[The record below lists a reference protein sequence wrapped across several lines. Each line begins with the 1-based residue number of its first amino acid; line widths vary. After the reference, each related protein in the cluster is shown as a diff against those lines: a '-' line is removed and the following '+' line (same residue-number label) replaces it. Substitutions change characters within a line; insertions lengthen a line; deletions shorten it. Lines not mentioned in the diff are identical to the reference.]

1 MNLITSEPETF
12 RTRWNALVG
21 FWVAR
26 ANSEGITWC
35 QRDSQHS
42 AVRQSVLIGCTQS
55 KLSFGRAIMQM
66 QGACFCIAS
75 CCCKWCKFLSL
86 SEEIEF
92 VAANARSPVK
102 LPKLLICTYGV
113 CSGEILQSGMNCV
126 VHGYWKSVLVNLF
139 PWVWWINLVCGNR
152 WCDANWPKT
161 IVLTLTYCVV
171 GSDTHT
177 PKTFFRLWAHP
188 LCGLQPIY
196 KEWTVRRRSD
206 TAELERETAASY
218 AKEKNSM
225 LSDRWQRQSLLE
237 DSDPSSESE
246 IPVGQA

>member
-1 MNLITSEPETF
+1 MNLITSESVTF

-55 KLSFGRAIMQM
+55 EPSFERAIMQM

-113 CSGEILQSGMNCV
+113 CSGEILQSRMNCV

-152 WCDANWPKT
+152 RCDANWPKT

-171 GSDTHT
+171 GSG
-177 PKTFFRLWAHP
+177 R
-188 LCGLQPIY
+188 II
-196 KEWTVRRRSD
+196 
-206 TAELERETAASY
+206 
-218 AKEKNSM
+218 SM
-225 LSDRWQRQSLLE
+225 LNVPYFTRSNWVQVDCVAKLRHVDHTVQVSGPELANCIE
-237 DSDPSSESE
+237 Y
-246 IPVGQA
+246 